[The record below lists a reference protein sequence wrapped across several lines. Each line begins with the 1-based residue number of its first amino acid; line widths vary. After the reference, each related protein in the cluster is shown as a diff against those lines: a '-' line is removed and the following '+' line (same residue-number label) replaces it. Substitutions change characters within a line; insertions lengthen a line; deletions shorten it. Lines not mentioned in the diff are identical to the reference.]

1 MYNVDK
7 TFCGSGECGWLRE
20 TKIYMVP
27 EQNGGIGVCLF
38 IGERNFAFPRTL
50 YKSGCHQR

>member
-38 IGERNFAFPRTL
+38 IGERNLQVGMPPAL
-50 YKSGCHQR
+50 SS